1 MGANKEKR
9 SMATR
14 LRDDPDFGS
23 EFGRTLTLHL
33 VDTVGSAIVRGEYQ
47 GRPFP
52 TEAELSREH
61 GISRSVTREAIKMV
75 TAKGLLGARPKIGT
89 FVQPEESWNLFD
101 IDVLRWLMEQKLS
114 SALLRQF
121 NELRLTVEPQAAA
134 WAARRATPAQVTAIL
149 SGLTRMREAAE
160 GNDDPLSADI
170 DFHVAVLR
178 ASGNPFLSQFRD
190 IVTTALRTSIR
201 ITNRQAGGK
210 ACIEDHA
217 AVYNA
222 IAAGKPDVASAA
234 MANLIEDVL
243 DYIDRA
249 PARD

>member
-1 MGANKEKR
+1 
-9 SMATR
+9 MATR
-14 LRDDPDFGS
+14 LRDDPDCGA
-23 EFGRTLTLHL
+23 ELGRTLTLNL
-33 VDTVGSAIVRGEYQ
+33 VDAVGSAIVRGEYQ

-52 TEAELSREH
+52 TEAELSRQH

-75 TAKGLLGARPKIGT
+75 TAKGLLGARPKVGT

-101 IDVLRWLMEQKLS
+101 VDVLRWLMEQKLS
-114 SALLRQF
+114 IRLLRQF

-134 WAARRATPAQVTAIL
+134 WAARRATPSQVTAIL

-160 GNDDPLSADI
+160 GNDNPLSADI

-210 ACIEDHA
+210 ACIDDHA
-217 AVYNA
+217 AVYSA
-222 IAAGKPDVASAA
+222 IAAGKPDQASEA
-234 MANLIEDVL
+234 MAKLIEDVL
-243 DYIDRA
+243 DYLDRPSA
-249 PARD
+249 GG

>member
-1 MGANKEKR
+1 MRTSTA
-9 SMATR
+9 MAVR
-14 LRDDPDFGS
+14 PGEELDHGNQ
-23 EFGRTLTLHL
+23 FGRTLTLNL
-33 VDTVGSAIVRGEYQ
+33 VDAVGRAIVRGEYER
-47 GRPFP
+47 RPFP
-52 TEAELSREH
+52 TEADLSKEH
-61 GISRSVTREAIKMV
+61 GISRSITREAIKMI

-89 FVQPEESWNLFD
+89 YVQPEESWNLFD

-134 WAARRATPAQVTAIL
+134 WAARRANPAQVTAIL
-149 SGLTRMREAAE
+149 AGLTRMREAAE
-160 GNDDPLSADI
+160 GRDDPLTADI

-210 ACIEDHA
+210 ACIDDHE

-222 IAAGKPDVASAA
+222 IAGGKPAEASEA
-234 MANLIEDVL
+234 MAKLIDDVL
-243 DYIDRA
+243 DYIDRS
-249 PARD
+249 PVGI

>member
-1 MGANKEKR
+1 MGANEENAA
-9 SMATR
+9 MATR
-14 LRDDPDFGS
+14 PRDDLDNGS
-23 EFGRTLTLHL
+23 ESGRTLTLNL
-33 VDTVGSAIVRGEYQ
+33 VDAVGRAIVRGEYHD
-47 GRPFP
+47 RPFP
-52 TEAELSREH
+52 TEADLSREH

-114 SALLRQF
+114 RALLRQF
-121 NELRLTVEPQAAA
+121 NELRMTVEPQAAA

-149 SGLTRMREAAE
+149 SGLNRMRDAAE
-160 GNDDPLSADI
+160 GNGDPLAADI

-190 IVTTALRTSIR
+190 IVTTALHTSIR
-201 ITNRQAGGK
+201 VTNRQAGGK
-210 ACIEDHA
+210 ACIGDHE

-222 IAAGKPDVASAA
+222 IAAGKPETANQA
-234 MANLIEDVL
+234 MVKLIGDVL
-243 DYIDRA
+243 DYLDRS
-249 PARD
+249 PADD

>member
-1 MGANKEKR
+1 
-9 SMATR
+9 MATW
-14 LRDDPDFGS
+14 LRDDPDYGGES
-23 EFGRTLTLHL
+23 GRTLTLNL
-33 VDTVGSAIVRGEYQ
+33 VDAVGSAIVRGEYQ

-52 TEAELSREH
+52 TEAELSKEH

-114 SALLRQF
+114 NSLLRQF

-134 WAARRATPAQVTAIL
+134 WAARRATPLQVTAIH

-210 ACIEDHA
+210 ACIDDHA

-222 IAAGKPDVASAA
+222 IAAGKPDVASEA
-234 MANLIEDVL
+234 MAKLIRDVL
-243 DYIDRA
+243 DYIDRS
-249 PARD
+249 PRD

>member
-1 MGANKEKR
+1 
-9 SMATR
+9 MATR
-14 LRDDPDFGS
+14 PNDEWDSGNQ
-23 EFGRTLTLHL
+23 FGRTLTLNL
-33 VDTVGSAIVRGEYQ
+33 VDAVGGAIVRGEYE

-52 TEAELSREH
+52 TEADLSKQH
-61 GISRSVTREAIKMV
+61 GISRSVTREAIKMI

-114 SALLRQF
+114 NALLRQF

-149 SGLTRMREAAE
+149 SGLNRMRQAAD
-160 GNDDPLSADI
+160 GNGDPLSADI
-170 DFHVAVLR
+170 DFHAAVLR

-210 ACIEDHA
+210 ACIDDHE

-222 IAAGKPDVASAA
+222 IATGKPEAASKA
-234 MANLIEDVL
+234 MAKLIQDVL
-243 DYIDRA
+243 DYINCS
-249 PARD
+249 PAAN